1 MRIKVKLFG
10 SFCQGR
16 FTCETRDCLPGA
28 TILDVVRDLGLS
40 EHELGIT
47 LVDRRRVGLEHLLAD
62 GETLV
67 LFPSQGGA

>member
-10 SFCQGR
+10 SFCRGR
-16 FTCETRDCLPGA
+16 FTCEPRDYLPGA
-28 TILDVVRDLGLS
+28 TILDVARDLGLS
-40 EHELGIT
+40 EHELGIM